1 MPSHPLPRSPGSRA
15 PLVLARGP
23 AAGRPSGARGAAAG
37 ARGFTFI
44 EILIVMG
51 IISVL
56 VGGVVIA
63 IQIWADRG
71 PKMESQNT
79 VTATQQ
85 LIHAWKSKFDAFPP
99 TDVKDL
105 PKITGYGEPVKG
117 NPNRSNMG
125 IEALV
130 QALGYPGFKSDHTWK
145 DTQIGNTDEDSL
157 DKAIVSSGIKELR
170 EILDA
175 WQNPLVYINSV
186 DYASSI
192 DDGYT
197 YVLGGT
203 SEAFMAGDEVTAYP
217 HKDEDGQFRNANTF
231 QIFSMGPDGQPNTED
246 DIGNWQAK

>member
-1 MPSHPLPRSPGSRA
+1 MPSRILSSLQCSARPTPHPAAASAR
-15 PLVLARGP
+15 ARGQ
-23 AAGRPSGARGAAAG
+23 GQ
-37 ARGFTFI
+37 RGFTFI

-56 VGGVVIA
+56 VGGVVVA

-85 LIHAWKSKFDAFPP
+85 LVYSWKSKFDSFPP

-105 PKITGYGEPVKG
+105 PKIAGYGDPVKG
-117 NPNRSNMG
+117 NANRSNLG

-130 QALGYPGFKSDHTWK
+130 QALGYPGFKSDHTWN
-145 DTQIGNTDEDSL
+145 DNQIGNTDEDSL
-157 DKAIVSSGIKELR
+157 DKALVSSGIKELR

-175 WQNPLVYINSV
+175 WQNPLVYFNSV
-186 DYASSI
+186 DYASAI
-192 DDGYT
+192 EDGHT

-203 SEAFMAGDEVTAYP
+203 SDAYMPGDEVTAHP
-217 HKDEDGQFRNANTF
+217 HKDGDGQFRNANTF
-231 QIFSMGPDGQPNTED
+231 QIYSMGPDGEPNTAD
-246 DIGNWQAK
+246 DIGNWGSE